1 MTTTLTGQ
9 IDYDI
14 LGYDVKQTGSG
25 NSAGPIDTAIFNSM
39 LYPH

>member
-9 IDYDI
+9 IMTF
-14 LGYDVKQTGSG
+14 LEYDVKEIGYD
-25 NSAGPIDTAIFNSM
+25 NWAGPIDTAIFNSM